1 MKHRFLYI
9 MALLLTVATGAWA
22 QDPDPID
29 LTPSADGT
37 VWTLSTMPEY
47 DVELEVTYYTDAEL
61 DQMAA
66 DEVIAK
72 ITAIGTVTYTP
83 ESKALIDAARTAYD
97 ALTTAQQALVTNYS
111 TLTDA
116 ETTYATAEETAAAP
130 VDDTKSFH
138 QVLKEKYIQG
148 GAGWMTPVLL
158 CLIFGM
164 ALIIERILYLN
175 MATTNVKKL
184 LDGIEENV
192 KGGNYEGAKELCRNT
207 RGPVASIFYQG
218 LDRMDQGLENVEKAV
233 TSYGGVQMAR
243 LENNLTWIGLF
254 IALAPSFGFLGTVV
268 GMVQAFDDIEVA
280 GDISPT
286 VVAGGMKV
294 ALLTTIFGLVVAII
308 LQIFYNYILTK
319 IESLVD
325 QMEDGSISFMDIL
338 VKYHK

>member
-1 MKHRFLYI
+1 MKKVF
-9 MALLLTVATGAWA
+9 ALMSIVGLLTFANFNQAMA
-22 QDPDPID
+22 QDKDAAA
-29 LTPSADGT
+29 TTEQVAA
-37 VWTLSTMPEY
+37 
-47 DVELEVTYYTDAEL
+47 TDEAP
-61 DQMAA
+61 AA
-66 DEVIAK
+66 DA
-72 ITAIGTVTYTP
+72 TV
-83 ESKALIDAARTAYD
+83 
-97 ALTTAQQALVTNYS
+97 
-111 TLTDA
+111 A
-116 ETTYATAEETAAAP
+116 EEAPAEETTAAASE
-130 VDDTKSFH
+130 DDTKSFH
-138 QVLKEKYIQG
+138 QMLKEKYIQG

-184 LDGIEENV
+184 LDGIEENAK
-192 KGGNYEGAKELCRNT
+192 KGDWKGARELCANT
-207 RGPVASIFYQG
+207 RGPVASIFVQG
-218 LDRMDQGLENVEKAV
+218 LDRLDQGLENVEKAV

-243 LENNLTWIGLF
+243 LESNMTWIGLF

-268 GMVQAFDDIEVA
+268 GMVQAFDDIETA

-294 ALLTTIFGLVVAII
+294 ALLTTIFGLITAII

>member
-1 MKHRFLYI
+1 MKKVI
-9 MALLLTVATGAWA
+9 ALMSMVGLLTFANFNGAIA
-22 QDPDPID
+22 QDAAVPEGTEQVAATDD
-29 LTPSADGT
+29 SAA
-37 VWTLSTMPEY
+37 
-47 DVELEVTYYTDAEL
+47 AE
-61 DQMAA
+61 A
-66 DEVIAK
+66 V
-72 ITAIGTVTYTP
+72 V
-83 ESKALIDAARTAYD
+83 
-97 ALTTAQQALVTNYS
+97 
-111 TLTDA
+111 
-116 ETTYATAEETAAAP
+116 AEEAVEEAAVEAAP
-130 VDDTKSFH
+130 ADDTKSFH

-164 ALIIERILYLN
+164 ALVIERILYLN

-184 LDGIEENV
+184 LDGIEDSV
-192 KGGNYEGAKELCRNT
+192 KGGNIEGAKELCRNT

-218 LDRMDQGLENVEKAV
+218 LDRIDQGLENAEKAV

-294 ALLTTIFGLVVAII
+294 ALLTTIFGLIVAII

>member
-1 MKHRFLYI
+1 MKKVF
-9 MALLLTVATGAWA
+9 ALMSIIGLLTFTNLNGVMA
-22 QDPDPID
+22 QDNAAQAAEPATEQVDQQTAD
-29 LTPSADGT
+29 SAI
-37 VWTLSTMPEY
+37 
-47 DVELEVTYYTDAEL
+47 AE
-61 DQMAA
+61 AP
-66 DEVIAK
+66 V
-72 ITAIGTVTYTP
+72 
-83 ESKALIDAARTAYD
+83 
-97 ALTTAQQALVTNYS
+97 
-111 TLTDA
+111 
-116 ETTYATAEETAAAP
+116 AEEPETVAAP
-130 VDDTKSFH
+130 VEETKSFH

-164 ALIIERILYLN
+164 ALVIERILYLN
-175 MATTNVKKL
+175 MATTNVQKL
-184 LDGIEENV
+184 LEGIEGYV
-192 KGGNYEGAKELCRNT
+192 QKGDYKAAKDLCRDT

-218 LDRMDQGLENVEKAV
+218 LDRVDEGLDNVEKAV

-243 LENNLTWIGLF
+243 LENNMTWIALF

-294 ALLTTIFGLVVAII
+294 ALLTTIFGLIVAII

>member
-1 MKHRFLYI
+1 MKKVI
-9 MALLLTVATGAWA
+9 ALMSIIGLLTFTNLNGVMAQNQAAATDQPATE
-22 QDPDPID
+22 QVEQI
-29 LTPSADGT
+29 AD
-37 VWTLSTMPEY
+37 S
-47 DVELEVTYYTDAEL
+47 
-61 DQMAA
+61 
-66 DEVIAK
+66 
-72 ITAIGTVTYTP
+72 
-83 ESKALIDAARTAYD
+83 
-97 ALTTAQQALVTNYS
+97 
-111 TLTDA
+111 
-116 ETTYATAEETAAAP
+116 AAAP
-130 VDDTKSFH
+130 VDSAVAEQPAEAEEAPAVAEEHKSFH

-164 ALIIERILYLN
+164 ALVIERILYLN
-175 MATTNVKKL
+175 MATTNVQKL
-184 LDGIEENV
+184 LEGIEEKV
-192 KGGNYEGAKELCRNT
+192 QKGDYNGAKELCRDT

-218 LDRMDQGLENVEKAV
+218 LDRIDMGLDNVEKAV

-294 ALLTTIFGLVVAII
+294 ALLTTIFGLIAAII

-319 IESLVD
+319 IESLVA
-325 QMEDGSISFMDIL
+325 QMEDGSITFMDIL
-338 VKYHK
+338 VKNKK

>member
-1 MKHRFLYI
+1 MKKVI
-9 MALLLTVATGAWA
+9 ALMSIVGLLTFANFNQVMA
-22 QDPDPID
+22 QDAAP
-29 LTPSADGT
+29 ADGT
-37 VWTLSTMPEY
+37 EQVAA
-47 DVELEVTYYTDAEL
+47 TDE
-61 DQMAA
+61 AA
-66 DEVIAK
+66 A
-72 ITAIGTVTYTP
+72 P
-83 ESKALIDAARTAYD
+83 DAA
-97 ALTTAQQALVTNYS
+97 VEE
-111 TLTDA
+111 A
-116 ETTYATAEETAAAP
+116 EAVEETAAANEEESR
-130 VDDTKSFH
+130 SFH

-175 MATTNVKKL
+175 MATTNVQKL
-184 LDGIEENV
+184 LDGIEENA
-192 KGGNYEGAKELCRNT
+192 KNGNWDGARELCANT
-207 RGPVASIFYQG
+207 RGPVASIFVQG
-218 LDRMDQGLENVEKAV
+218 LDRMDQGLDNVEKAV

-268 GMVQAFDDIEVA
+268 GMVQAFDDIESA

-294 ALLTTIFGLVVAII
+294 ALLTTIFGLITAII

>member
-1 MKHRFLYI
+1 MKKVI
-9 MALLLTVATGAWA
+9 ALMSIVGLLTFANFNQVMA
-22 QDPDPID
+22 QDAAP
-29 LTPSADGT
+29 ADGT
-37 VWTLSTMPEY
+37 EQVAA
-47 DVELEVTYYTDAEL
+47 TDE
-61 DQMAA
+61 
-66 DEVIAK
+66 
-72 ITAIGTVTYTP
+72 
-83 ESKALIDAARTAYD
+83 
-97 ALTTAQQALVTNYS
+97 
-111 TLTDA
+111 
-116 ETTYATAEETAAAP
+116 AAAP
-130 VDDTKSFH
+130 EAAVEEAEAVEETVAANDDETRSFH

-164 ALIIERILYLN
+164 ALVIERILYLN
-175 MATTNVKKL
+175 MATTNVQKL
-184 LDGIEENV
+184 LEGIESHV
-192 KGGNYEGAKELCRNT
+192 QKGDYNGAKELCRDT

-218 LDRMDQGLENVEKAV
+218 LDRIDEGLDNVEKAV

-243 LENNLTWIGLF
+243 LENNMTWIGLF

-294 ALLTTIFGLVVAII
+294 ALLTTIFGLIVAII

-319 IESLVD
+319 IESLVA

-338 VKYHK
+338 VKNKK